1 MALAKTR
8 AGGMDPQP
16 TTRTHTMNKL
26 IQSLLCGAALISTLA
41 LAGPAA
47 AAPELSGQININT
60 ATEGQLDLLPGIGPS
75 IAKKVLAY
83 RASKDFGDITHL
95 MRIKGIGR
103 KTFNKLK
110 PYLAVDGATT
120 LQAVGSA
127 PAGKDKAKNSKN
139 PSNADNADNV
149 DNADNG

>member
-1 MALAKTR
+1 M
-8 AGGMDPQP
+8 
-16 TTRTHTMNKL
+16 HKL
-26 IQSLLCGAALISTLA
+26 IQSLLCSAALLSA
-41 LAGPAA
+41 LAIASPAA
-47 AAPELSGQININT
+47 AAPELSGQINLNT
-60 ATEGQLDLLPGIGPS
+60 ATESQLDLLPGIGPS

-110 PYLAVDGATT
+110 PFLSVEGATT

-127 PAGKDKAKNSKN
+127 GKAGKAKPGAGKGKAASTSDTNDTNDTKDTNDTNDK
-139 PSNADNADNV
+139 
-149 DNADNG
+149 G

>member
-1 MALAKTR
+1 M
-8 AGGMDPQP
+8 
-16 TTRTHTMNKL
+16 HKL
-26 IQSLLCGAALISTLA
+26 IRSLLCGAALISA
-41 LAGPAA
+41 LAISTPAS

-83 RASKDFGDITHL
+83 RSSKEFGDITHL

-110 PYLAVDGATT
+110 PYLSVEGANT
-120 LQAVGSA
+120 LQAVGTSA
-127 PAGKDKAKNSKN
+127 NKATPKGANEKGSATHK
-139 PSNADNADNV
+139 
-149 DNADNG
+149 G

>member
-1 MALAKTR
+1 M
-8 AGGMDPQP
+8 
-16 TTRTHTMNKL
+16 HKL
-26 IQSLLCGAALISTLA
+26 IRSLLCGAALISA
-41 LAGPAA
+41 LAISTPAS

-83 RASKDFGDITHL
+83 RSSKEFGDITHL

-110 PYLAVDGATT
+110 PYLSIDGANT
-120 LQAVGSA
+120 LQAVGTASNKATSKA
-127 PAGKDKAKNSKN
+127 PGEKGSTTDK
-139 PSNADNADNV
+139 
-149 DNADNG
+149 G